1 MMIIEV
7 MMMMTKVMDKV
18 ICWKLVSSDLHLGF
32 GNFECRSQL
41 FSLFSPTLFLHIIRG
56 EESENIMV
64 WGEVCQMGEYTRT
77 QFKDPPK
84 SAMAALVFVSFSF
97 AIEGRGG

>member
-1 MMIIEV
+1 
-7 MMMMTKVMDKV
+7 MDKV

-41 FSLFSPTLFLHIIRG
+41 FSLFSPTLFLHIILG
-56 EESENIMV
+56 EESENIV
-64 WGEVCQMGEYTRT
+64 LWKEVCQMGEYTRT

-84 SAMAALVFVSFSF
+84 SAMAAQAFVSFSF
-97 AIEGRGG
+97 AIEGAD